1 MKQIPLFS
9 SHMTTYVSIA
19 SVSELCRNNQGLYIE
34 KSLAQSTYNVC
45 FFFFHKVLRTAFVYT
60 PTGIQKDMATLE
72 GR

>member
-1 MKQIPLFS
+1 MKQIPLLS

-19 SVSELCRNNQGLYIE
+19 SVLELCRNNQTYVYIE

-45 FFFFHKVLRTAFVYT
+45 FFFHRVLRTAFVYT